1 MPENALRDRLDQFVD
16 FPKFTKIRRAG
27 QRLQLPGAVLQSP
40 QGPQSPTNSPYLPPL
55 DKGICLSRPL
65 PRPSIRR
72 QECTLG
78 RARKPA
84 GGVPGPSPG
93 QVQTCLRLALRTVSE
108 VRTLGGP
115 AAVTE
120 AEAECDI
127 PGSGVAVVPAPGKP
141 GGGSGQGPGL
151 VLVWS
156 INLRVLTQPL
166 LPGPL
171 SVRALGC
178 PDRARIKP
186 RWM

>member
-1 MPENALRDRLDQFVD
+1 MLNIPFFFNDPGLNVPENALRDCLDQPVD

-27 QRLQLPGAVLQSP
+27 QRSQLPGAVLQSP

-55 DKGICLSRPL
+55 DKGICPSRPL

-72 QECTLG
+72 PECTLG

-84 GGVPGPSPG
+84 GAVPGPSPG

-120 AEAECDI
+120 AEAEAECDI

-141 GGGSGQGPGL
+141 GGG
-151 VLVWS
+151 
-156 INLRVLTQPL
+156 
-166 LPGPL
+166 
-171 SVRALGC
+171 
-178 PDRARIKP
+178 
-186 RWM
+186 